1 MQARAIRKYIRS
13 SPRKMRPVVNLVR
26 DKNVPE
32 AIATLNFMPHKPCSV
47 VEKTVMNAVH
57 NLNDQNPDE
66 YFDEDELEIQEI
78 RVDEGQTYK
87 RWQAGARGRA
97 KPIEKRTSHLTVVV
111 AVREEAEEFFEV

>member
-32 AIATLNFMPHKPCSV
+32 AIATLNFMPHEPCSV

-87 RWQAGARGRA
+87 R
-97 KPIEKRTSHLTVVV
+97 
-111 AVREEAEEFFEV
+111 